1 MRCLALAVAAHAL
14 VAPPVHR
21 WPTALRTTT
30 TDADDVAIETV
41 DDLLDAPQ
49 VNCARGVCVID
60 ETEPEVCEF
69 DENMEEIVC
78 VPAETP
84 LWPKALLLGSSVLYG
99 TNFALG
105 RLMNDALPAAASTS
119 ARFVL
124 AGVAL
129 FPFLLRL
136 APSLRR
142 DALICGCFTAL
153 GYVTQSL
160 ALVDTP
166 AATVAFLGALTVVV
180 CPTCAF
186 LVEKRTDLG
195 FRDAPQVW
203 VAAILALVG
212 VGFLE
217 LPAVLACVEIKILR
231 RVPSTRRLLDGVAM
245 PVPRSSTEPACTR
258 LTG

>member
-30 TDADDVAIETV
+30 TDADDVETV

-166 AATVAFLGALTVVV
+166 AATVAA
-180 CPTCAF
+180 
-186 LVEKRTDLG
+186 
-195 FRDAPQVW
+195 
-203 VAAILALVG
+203 G
-212 VGFLE
+212 VSTK
-217 LPAVLACVEIKILR
+217 ASDCV
-231 RVPSTRRLLDGVAM
+231 T
-245 PVPRSSTEPACTR
+245 
-258 LTG
+258 